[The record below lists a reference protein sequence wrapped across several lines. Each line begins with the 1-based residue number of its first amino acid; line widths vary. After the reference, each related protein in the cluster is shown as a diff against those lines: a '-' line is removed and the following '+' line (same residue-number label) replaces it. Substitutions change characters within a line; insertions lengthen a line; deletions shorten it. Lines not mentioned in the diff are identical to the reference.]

1 MNVRVAHCLLLW
13 AVHFFPAAPRNPL
26 RVLSK
31 ESKTDNQQDSCT
43 NLTLCKDNGAICVQ
57 PCSPS
62 FHGET
67 SFVCEDRKWQMF
79 TDSCASLD
87 VQSLFQRISEHD
99 LLPSS
104 EGHIG
109 IAGGHLPF
117 VGKGKPVHGKPGDG
131 AKYFGADD
139 HGNSNCQADFS
150 CIIPDILSS
159 PAIPGN
165 IADIVELLKKISLL
179 LSENVN
185 RGKMQS
191 YSRIANHILNSSTI
205 SNWAFVKDKNASSV
219 LLDSVNLFAGKLLL
233 GNGSES
239 VQEHFISTK
248 GYSIHKNTSGK
259 SFDFNMEFNDTGNI
273 TGHVVIP
280 EEELL
285 KLPKT
290 SKAISIAFPTLGAI
304 MERNRLDAVFVNGM
318 VLSVSLPEELRH
330 VLLTFE
336 KVNKLENVKAQC
348 VGWHSTERQWDNRA
362 CQMKSDNISSV
373 VCICRH
379 HRRTF
384 KSFSILMSPSTPR
397 NAVLDYITCVGLGL
411 SIFSLVVCLAVEAV
425 VWHHVTKTEITYMRH
440 FCLVNIATSLLIADL
455 LFILAAIFVHSTAL
469 NYQLCV
475 AATFFLHFFYL
486 ALFFWMFTLGLLI
499 LYGLLLIFLKIT
511 RSVFIVAAFFIGYG
525 CPLVISI
532 LTVAI
537 TEPKNGYLR
546 IGACW
551 LNWHETKALL
561 AFVIPALS
569 IILVNMVVV
578 VVVVVK
584 TGRSSVGEGCKSQD
598 LSNMIRISKNV
609 ALLTP
614 LLGLTWGFGLAT
626 IVDSHSLAFHI
637 TFALLNA
644 FQGLFILLFGTLL
657 DRKTREALRMSCLSS
672 KRKCSLAK
680 ISFGAKTGMVSHCQ
694 FSLDH
699 GKIKLFPCFSPV
711 YSSILISVLKAA
723 EYLASLEG
731 PSSGQLSSVDL
742 VSERKGAVL
751 TQKSWFE
758 MNRSG

>member
-1 MNVRVAHCLLLW
+1 
-13 AVHFFPAAPRNPL
+13 
-26 RVLSK
+26 
-31 ESKTDNQQDSCT
+31 
-43 NLTLCKDNGAICVQ
+43 NGAICIQ

-87 VQSLFQRISEHD
+87 VQSLFQVRRWNPKTQITLID
-99 LLPSS
+99 FDFILNQLM
-104 EGHIG
+104 GNT
-109 IAGGHLPF
+109 F
-117 VGKGKPVHGKPGDG
+117 GKFHCE
-131 AKYFGADD
+131 
-139 HGNSNCQADFS
+139 NNLEMSNCQADFS

-185 RGKMQS
+185 REKMQS

-205 SNWAFVKDKNASSV
+205 SNWAFVSV

-233 GNGSES
+233 GNGSANI
-239 VQEHFISTK
+239 QEHFISTK

-259 SFDFNMEFNDTGNI
+259 SFDFNMEFNNTGNI

-280 EEELL
+280 EEEFL
-285 KLPKT
+285 KLPKS

-304 MERNRLDAVFVNGM
+304 IESNRLDPAFVNGM

-330 VLLTFE
+330 VLLAFE
-336 KVNKLENVKAQC
+336 KVKKLENAKAQC
-348 VGWHSTERQWDNRA
+348 VGWHSTERQWDSRA
-362 CQMKSDNISSV
+362 CRMKSENASSV

-379 HRRTF
+379 HRQTL
-384 KSFSILMSPSTPR
+384 KSFSILMSPSTLR
-397 NAVLDYITCVGLGL
+397 SAVLDYITRVGLGL
-411 SIFSLVVCLAVEAV
+411 SIFSLVVCLAIEAV
-425 VWHHVTKTEITYMRH
+425 VWYHVTKTEITYMRH

-455 LFILAAIFVHSTAL
+455 LFILAEVFVHNTAL

-475 AATFFLHFFYL
+475 AATFLLHFFYL

-499 LYGLLLIFLKIT
+499 LYGLLFIFFKIT

-525 CPLVISI
+525 CPLVISV

-537 TEPKNGYLR
+537 TEPKRMYLR

-578 VVVVVK
+578 VVVMVK

-626 IVDSHSLAFHI
+626 IVDSRSLAFHI

-644 FQGLFILLFGTLL
+644 FQGFFILLFGTLL
-657 DRKTREALRMSCLSS
+657 DRKVLILDYMNVFYTLR
-672 KRKCSLAK
+672 
-680 ISFGAKTGMVSHCQ
+680 
-694 FSLDH
+694 
-699 GKIKLFPCFSPV
+699 
-711 YSSILISVLKAA
+711 
-723 EYLASLEG
+723 
-731 PSSGQLSSVDL
+731 
-742 VSERKGAVL
+742 
-751 TQKSWFE
+751 
-758 MNRSG
+758 N

>member
-1 MNVRVAHCLLLW
+1 
-13 AVHFFPAAPRNPL
+13 
-26 RVLSK
+26 
-31 ESKTDNQQDSCT
+31 
-43 NLTLCKDNGAICVQ
+43 NGAICIQ

-67 SFVCEDRKWQMF
+67 RFVCEDRKWQIF
-79 TDSCASLD
+79 TDACASLD
-87 VQSLFQRISEHD
+87 IQSLFQ
-99 LLPSS
+99 
-104 EGHIG
+104 
-109 IAGGHLPF
+109 
-117 VGKGKPVHGKPGDG
+117 PVNGKPGDG
-131 AKYFGADD
+131 AKYFGPDD
-139 HGNSNCQADFS
+139 NGNSTCQADFS

-165 IADIVELLKKISLL
+165 IADIVELLKRISLL

-191 YSRIANHILNSSTI
+191 YSRIANHILNSSII
-205 SNWAFVKDKNASSV
+205 SNWAFVRDRNAGSI

-233 GNGSES
+233 KNGSES
-239 VQEHFISTK
+239 IEEHFISTK

-259 SFDFNMEFNDTGNI
+259 SFDFSMEFKNTGSI

-290 SKAISIAFPTLGAI
+290 SKAVSIAFPTLGAI
-304 MERNRLDAVFVNGM
+304 IETSRLDPGLVNGM

-336 KVNKLENVKAQC
+336 KVNKLENVEAQC
-348 VGWHSTERQWDNRA
+348 VGWHSTERRWDNRA
-362 CQMKSDNISSV
+362 CKMKSDNISSV

-384 KSFSILMSPSTPR
+384 KSFSILMSPTMLR
-397 NAVLDYITCVGLGL
+397 IAVLDYITRVGLGL
-411 SIFSLVVCLAVEAV
+411 SIFSLVLCLTIEAV

-440 FCLVNIATSLLIADL
+440 FCLVNIAASLLIADI
-455 LFILAAIFVHSTAL
+455 LFILAAVVHNTAL
-469 NYQLCV
+469 SYRLCV

-499 LYGLLLIFLKIT
+499 LYGLLFVFFKIT
-511 RSVFIVAAFFIGYG
+511 RSVFIATAFSIGYG

-537 TEPKNGYLR
+537 TEPKNEYLR
-546 IGACW
+546 SGACW
-551 LNWHETKALL
+551 LNWYESKALL
-561 AFVIPALS
+561 AFVVPALS
-569 IILVNMVVV
+569 IIVVNVVVV

-598 LSNMIRISKNV
+598 VSNMIRISKNV

-626 IVDSHSLAFHI
+626 MVNSHSLAFHI

-644 FQGLFILLFGTLL
+644 FQGFFVLLFGTLL
-657 DRKTREALRMSCLSS
+657 DRKTREALRMNCLSS

-680 ISFGAKTGMVSHCQ
+680 V
-694 FSLDH
+694 
-699 GKIKLFPCFSPV
+699 KIYFLLNCL
-711 YSSILISVLKAA
+711 IL
-723 EYLASLEG
+723 YLY
-731 PSSGQLSSVDL
+731 
-742 VSERKGAVL
+742 
-751 TQKSWFE
+751 
-758 MNRSG
+758 

>member
-1 MNVRVAHCLLLW
+1 
-13 AVHFFPAAPRNPL
+13 
-26 RVLSK
+26 
-31 ESKTDNQQDSCT
+31 
-43 NLTLCKDNGAICVQ
+43 NGAICIQ
-57 PCSPS
+57 SCSPS

-67 SFVCEDRKWQMF
+67 SFICEDRKWQMF
-79 TDSCASLD
+79 TDACASLN
-87 VQSLFQRISEHD
+87 VQSLFQCCTFYLVLAVASFLLCSLIVSNLCSSLQRISE
-99 LLPSS
+99 P
-104 EGHIG
+104 
-109 IAGGHLPF
+109 
-117 VGKGKPVHGKPGDG
+117 
-131 AKYFGADD
+131 
-139 HGNSNCQADFS
+139 DFS

-165 IADIVELLKKISLL
+165 IADIVELLNKISLL
-179 LSENVN
+179 LSDNVN

-205 SNWAFVKDKNASSV
+205 SNWAFVKDRNASSL

-233 GNGSES
+233 RNGSES
-239 VQEHFISTK
+239 IQEPFISTK

-259 SFDFNMEFNDTGNI
+259 SFDFNMEFNNTGNI

-290 SKAISIAFPTLGAI
+290 STAISIAFPTLGAI
-304 MERNRLDAVFVNGM
+304 IETNRLDPVFVNGM

-336 KVNKLENVKAQC
+336 KLNKLENVKAQC

-362 CQMKSDNISSV
+362 CKMKSDNISSV
-373 VCICRH
+373 VCLCRH
-379 HRRTF
+379 HHRTF
-384 KSFSILMSPSTPR
+384 KSFSILMSPTTLR
-397 NAVLDYITCVGLGL
+397 NAVLDYITRIGLGL
-411 SIFSLVVCLAVEAV
+411 SIFSLVVCLVIEAV

-455 LFILAAIFVHSTAL
+455 LFILATIFMHNMAL
-469 NYQLCV
+469 NHQLCV
-475 AATFFLHFFYL
+475 VATFFLHFLYL

-511 RSVFIVAAFFIGYG
+511 RSIFIVAAFSIGYG
-525 CPLVISI
+525 CPLVISV

-551 LNWHETKALL
+551 LNWYETKALL
-561 AFVIPALS
+561 AFIIPALS

-578 VVVVVK
+578 VVVVAK

-614 LLGLTWGFGLAT
+614 LLGLTWGFGLGT
-626 IVDSHSLAFHI
+626 IVDSHSLAFHV

-644 FQGLFILLFGTLL
+644 FQGFFILLFGTLL
-657 DRKTREALRMSCLSS
+657 DRKVLQ
-672 KRKCSLAK
+672 SL
-680 ISFGAKTGMVSHCQ
+680 Q
-694 FSLDH
+694 
-699 GKIKLFPCFSPV
+699 
-711 YSSILISVLKAA
+711 
-723 EYLASLEG
+723 
-731 PSSGQLSSVDL
+731 
-742 VSERKGAVL
+742 
-751 TQKSWFE
+751 
-758 MNRSG
+758 

>member
-1 MNVRVAHCLLLW
+1 
-13 AVHFFPAAPRNPL
+13 
-26 RVLSK
+26 
-31 ESKTDNQQDSCT
+31 
-43 NLTLCKDNGAICVQ
+43 NGAICIQ
-57 PCSPS
+57 PCSPP

-67 SFVCEDRKWQMF
+67 SFVCENRKWQMF
-79 TDSCASLD
+79 TDACASLD
-87 VQSLFQRISEHD
+87 VQSLFQV
-99 LLPSS
+99 SS
-104 EGHIG
+104 G
-109 IAGGHLPF
+109 PF
-117 VGKGKPVHGKPGDG
+117 LHVCCTSTTFFS

-139 HGNSNCQADFS
+139 YGDSNCQADFS

-179 LSENVN
+179 FLENVN

-191 YSRIANHILNSSTI
+191 YSRIANHILNSSII
-205 SNWAFVKDKNASSV
+205 SNWAFVRDRNASSI

-233 GNGSES
+233 RNGSES
-239 VQEHFISTK
+239 IQEHFISTK
-248 GYSIHKNTSGK
+248 GYSIHKNSSGK
-259 SFDFNMEFNDTGNI
+259 SFDFSMAFSNTGNI
-273 TGHVVIP
+273 TGHMVIP

-290 SKAISIAFPTLGAI
+290 SKAISVAFPTLGAI
-304 MERNRLDAVFVNGM
+304 IETSRLDPGLVNGM

-330 VLLTFE
+330 ILLTFE

-348 VGWHSTERQWDNRA
+348 VAWHSAERRWDSRA
-362 CQMKSDNISSV
+362 CTVKSDNISSV

-384 KSFSILMSPSTPR
+384 KSFSILMSPTTLR
-397 NAVLDYITCVGLGL
+397 NAVLDYITRLGL
-411 SIFSLVVCLAVEAV
+411 SIFSLVLCLIIETV

-440 FCLVNIATSLLIADL
+440 FCLVNIATSLLIADV
-455 LFILAAIFVHSTAL
+455 LFILAAVMHNTAL

-499 LYGLLLIFLKIT
+499 LYGLLLIFFKIT
-511 RSVFIVAAFFIGYG
+511 RSVLIATAFSIGYG

-537 TEPKNGYLR
+537 TQPKNGYLR
-546 IGACW
+546 SGACW
-551 LNWHETKALL
+551 LNWYETKALL
-561 AFVIPALS
+561 AFVVPALS
-569 IILVNMVVV
+569 IIVVNVVV
-578 VVVVVK
+578 VVVVVVQ

-626 IVDSHSLAFHI
+626 IVDSRSLAFHI

-644 FQGLFILLFGTLL
+644 FQGFFILLFGTLL
-657 DRKTREALRMSCLSS
+657 DRKVLG
-672 KRKCSLAK
+672 SLQHLFW
-680 ISFGAKTGMVSHCQ
+680 IIRT
-694 FSLDH
+694 FS
-699 GKIKLFPCFSPV
+699 
-711 YSSILISVLKAA
+711 
-723 EYLASLEG
+723 
-731 PSSGQLSSVDL
+731 
-742 VSERKGAVL
+742 
-751 TQKSWFE
+751 
-758 MNRSG
+758 

>member
-1 MNVRVAHCLLLW
+1 
-13 AVHFFPAAPRNPL
+13 
-26 RVLSK
+26 
-31 ESKTDNQQDSCT
+31 
-43 NLTLCKDNGAICVQ
+43 NGAVCIQ
-57 PCSPS
+57 SCSPS

-67 SFVCEDRKWQMF
+67 SFICEDRKWQMF
-79 TDSCASLD
+79 TDACASLD
-87 VQSLFQRISEHD
+87 VHSLFQ
-99 LLPSS
+99 
-104 EGHIG
+104 
-109 IAGGHLPF
+109 
-117 VGKGKPVHGKPGDG
+117 KGKPAHGKPGDG
-131 AKYFGADD
+131 TKYFDADD
-139 HGNSNCQADFS
+139 RGHSNCQVDFS

-159 PAIPGN
+159 PTIPGN

-179 LSENVN
+179 LSDNVS

-205 SNWAFVKDKNASSV
+205 SNWAFVKDRNASSV

-233 GNGSES
+233 RNGSES
-239 VQEHFISTK
+239 IQEHFISTK

-259 SFDFNMEFNDTGNI
+259 SFDFNMEFNNTVNI

-290 SKAISIAFPTLGAI
+290 SSAVSIAFPTLGAI
-304 MERNRLDAVFVNGM
+304 IETNRLDPVFVNGM

-362 CQMKSDNISSV
+362 CKMKSDNTSSV
-373 VCICRH
+373 VCLCRH
-379 HRRTF
+379 HHRTF
-384 KSFSILMSPSTPR
+384 KSFSILMSPTTVR
-397 NAVLDYITCVGLGL
+397 NAVLDYITRVGLGL
-411 SIFSLVVCLAVEAV
+411 SIFSLVVCLAIEAV

-455 LFILAAIFVHSTAL
+455 LFVLATIFMHNTAL
-469 NYQLCV
+469 NYRLCV
-475 AATFFLHFFYL
+475 AATFFLHFLYL
-486 ALFFWMFTLGLLI
+486 ALFFWMLTLGLLI

-511 RSVFIVAAFFIGYG
+511 RSVFIAAAFSIGYG
-525 CPLVISI
+525 CPLVISV

-537 TEPKNGYLR
+537 TEPKKGYLR

-551 LNWHETKALL
+551 LNWYETKALL
-561 AFVIPALS
+561 AFIIPALS

-626 IVDSHSLAFHI
+626 IVDSHSLAFHL

-644 FQGLFILLFGTLL
+644 FQGFFILLFGTLL
-657 DRKTREALRMSCLSS
+657 DRKTREALRMSCFSS
-672 KRKCSLAK
+672 KWKCSLAK
-680 ISFGAKTGMVSHCQ
+680 
-694 FSLDH
+694 
-699 GKIKLFPCFSPV
+699 
-711 YSSILISVLKAA
+711 
-723 EYLASLEG
+723 
-731 PSSGQLSSVDL
+731 
-742 VSERKGAVL
+742 
-751 TQKSWFE
+751 
-758 MNRSG
+758 

>member
-1 MNVRVAHCLLLW
+1 MDARVACCLPLW
-13 AVHFFPAAPRNPL
+13 AVHFFLATSCTTL
-26 RVLSK
+26 RVLGQ
-31 ESKTDNQQDSCT
+31 ESKTDNQQDGCI
-43 NLTLCKDNGAICVQ
+43 NLLPCKVSGAICIQ

-67 SFVCEDRKWQMF
+67 SFVCEDRQWQML
-79 TDSCASLD
+79 TDACASLD
-87 VQSLFQRISEHD
+87 VQSLFQRISERE

-104 EGHIG
+104 EGHVSVV
-109 IAGGHLPF
+109 GGHLSS
-117 VGKGKPVHGKPGDG
+117 VGERNPVHGKPGGG
-131 AKYFGADD
+131 AKYFGADE

-185 RGKMQS
+185 REKMQS
-191 YSRIANHILNSSTI
+191 YSRIANHILNSSII
-205 SNWAFVKDKNASSV
+205 SNWAFVKDRNASSV

-233 GNGSES
+233 RNGSES
-239 VQEHFISTK
+239 IQEHFISTK

-259 SFDFNMEFNDTGNI
+259 SFDFSMGFNNTGSI
-273 TGHVVIP
+273 TGRVVIP

-304 MERNRLDAVFVNGM
+304 IETNQLDPVLVNGM

-330 VLLTFE
+330 ILLTFE
-336 KVNKLENVKAQC
+336 KMNKLENIKAQC
-348 VGWHSTERQWDNRA
+348 VGWHSTERRWDNRA
-362 CQMKSDNISSV
+362 CKMKSDNISSV

-384 KSFSILMSPSTPR
+384 KSFSILMSPTMLR
-397 NAVLDYITCVGLGL
+397 NAVLDYITRVGLGL
-411 SIFSLVVCLAVEAV
+411 SIFSLVLCLIIETV

-440 FCLVNIATSLLIADL
+440 FYLVNIATSLLVADV
-455 LFILAAIFVHSTAL
+455 LFILAAIVHNTAL

-499 LYGLLLIFLKIT
+499 LYGLLLIFFKIA
-511 RSVFIVAAFFIGYG
+511 RSVFIATAFSIGYG

-537 TEPKNGYLR
+537 TEPKKGYLR
-546 IGACW
+546 SGVCW
-551 LNWHETKALL
+551 LNWYETKALL
-561 AFVIPALS
+561 AFVVPALS
-569 IILVNMVVV
+569 IIVVNVVVV

-626 IVDSHSLAFHI
+626 IVDSHSLAFHV

-644 FQGLFILLFGTLL
+644 FQGFFILLFGTLL
-657 DRKTREALRMSCLSS
+657 DRKTREALRMNCFSS

-680 ISFGAKTGMVSHCQ
+680 VEVLFFFSFNGLIYQ
-694 FSLDH
+694 FTHL
-699 GKIKLFPCFSPV
+699 
-711 YSSILISVLKAA
+711 LICTWK
-723 EYLASLEG
+723 E
-731 PSSGQLSSVDL
+731 
-742 VSERKGAVL
+742 
-751 TQKSWFE
+751 
-758 MNRSG
+758 

>member
-1 MNVRVAHCLLLW
+1 MDVRVVHCLLLW
-13 AVHFFPAAPRNPL
+13 TVHFFPATPHTAL
-26 RVLSK
+26 GVLHK
-31 ESKTDNQQDSCT
+31 ESKTGNQQDGCR
-43 NLTLCKDNGAICVQ
+43 NLIPCKDNGAICIQ

-67 SFVCEDRKWQMF
+67 SFVCENRKWQMF
-79 TDSCASLD
+79 ADACASLD
-87 VQSLFQRISEHD
+87 VQSLFQRISERE

-104 EGHIG
+104 GG
-109 IAGGHLPF
+109 QVSVAGEHLPF
-117 VGKGKPVHGKPGDG
+117 VGEGKPAHGKPGGG
-131 AKYFGADD
+131 AKYFGDDD

-185 RGKMQS
+185 RGKMQA
-191 YSRIANHILNSSTI
+191 YSRIANHILNSSII
-205 SNWAFVKDKNASSV
+205 SNWAFVKDRNASSV

-233 GNGSES
+233 RNGSERI
-239 VQEHFISTK
+239 QERFISTK

-259 SFDFNMEFNDTGNI
+259 SFDFSMEFNNTGNI

-280 EEELL
+280 EEELSR
-285 KLPKT
+285 LPKA

-304 MERNRLDAVFVNGM
+304 IETSRLDPVSVNGM
-318 VLSVSLPEELRH
+318 VLSVSLPEELRRI
-330 VLLTFE
+330 LLTFE

-348 VGWHSTERQWDNRA
+348 VGWHSTERRWDNRA
-362 CQMKSDNISSV
+362 CKMTSDNISSV
-373 VCICRH
+373 VCVCKY

-384 KSFSILMSPSTPR
+384 KSFSILMSPAVLR
-397 NAVLDYITCVGLGL
+397 NAVLDYVTRVGLGL
-411 SIFSLVVCLAVEAV
+411 SICSLVLCLIIEAV
-425 VWHHVTKTEITYMRH
+425 VWRHVTKTEITYMRH
-440 FCLVNIATSLLIADL
+440 FCLVNIATSLLIADV
-455 LFILAAIFVHSTAL
+455 LFILAAVVHNTAL

-499 LYGLLLIFLKIT
+499 LYGLLLIFFKIT
-511 RSVFIVAAFFIGYG
+511 RSVFIATAFSVGYG

-546 IGACW
+546 SGACW
-551 LNWHETKALL
+551 LNWYETKALL
-561 AFVIPALS
+561 AFVVPALS
-569 IILVNMVVV
+569 IIVVNVVV
-578 VVVVVK
+578 VIVVVVK

-626 IVDSHSLAFHI
+626 VVDSRSLAFHVM
-637 TFALLNA
+637 FALLNA
-644 FQGLFILLFGTLL
+644 FQGFFILLFGTLL

-680 ISFGAKTGMVSHCQ
+680 V
-694 FSLDH
+694 
-699 GKIKLFPCFSPV
+699 KIYIDCFFSPLRG
-711 YSSILISVLKAA
+711 LI
-723 EYLASLEG
+723 Y
-731 PSSGQLSSVDL
+731 
-742 VSERKGAVL
+742 
-751 TQKSWFE
+751 
-758 MNRSG
+758 